1 MLNICAICIIIA
13 IWYLLILLYNT
24 TMTILNLIKKY
35 LNFIFFPTKCAVCNK
50 KNQNYICDDC
60 KNRLNNIF
68 DPKIVDNIKPGLVC
82 MACFEYKNEIRDM
95 IHSFKFKNQ
104 KYISSILSD
113 FLSFGIK
120 KVFKNKK
127 IDLITFVPMFLNIQ
141 DDLKYNH
148 AKILAESTA
157 KKLNLPFKN
166 CLVKICNNK
175 KQHNLSFYERQKNVK
190 GVYTAAGK
198 FKNKNI
204 LICDDIITTGATLFE
219 CKNELEGAGAR
230 VLCATVAFTAL
241 H

>member
-82 MACFEYKNEIRDM
+82 MACFEYKNEIRNM

-104 KYISSILSD
+104 KYIS
-113 FLSFGIK
+113 
-120 KVFKNKK
+120 
-127 IDLITFVPMFLNIQ
+127 
-141 DDLKYNH
+141 
-148 AKILAESTA
+148 
-157 KKLNLPFKN
+157 
-166 CLVKICNNK
+166 NN
-175 KQHNLSFYERQKNVK
+175 
-190 GVYTAAGK
+190 
-198 FKNKNI
+198 
-204 LICDDIITTGATLFE
+204 
-219 CKNELEGAGAR
+219 
-230 VLCATVAFTAL
+230 
-241 H
+241 